1 MKLSVI
7 RSLAEQHSI
16 EELKGAEDAILN
28 EQLPAIEVEGEDEG
42 ERLTHVISAIAVKE
56 DIATNRVEL
65 RVALRNYAERVR
77 KSIS

>member
-1 MKLSVI
+1 MKLPVI
-7 RSLAEQHSI
+7 RSLAERHTI
-16 EELKGAEDAILN
+16 EDLKRAEEAILN
-28 EQLPAIEVEGEDEG
+28 EQAPAIDVEGADEG

-56 DIATNRVEL
+56 DMAKNGVEL